1 VTRNPELVDATDLD
15 TYAEQR
21 PREAQELLPH
31 LVRRLL
37 ANTPGVTGVSVRT
50 GSSIGMTGYDGQAH
64 GGAGTSF
71 VPAGPGVWE
80 LGTSSD
86 PRKKAQEDYRNR
98 KQNPMGIDP
107 ATTAFITVS
116 LRKWEESDRQDWL
129 TRRNKEGVWR
139 TVVALDA
146 DDLDGWLDETRAVRV
161 WVSEQMGRRPRD
173 VATLDLWWQHWAGAT
188 RPALPTDLLLAGR
201 RPKAEELG
209 NLLSGAAGAH
219 GVLGPSWDEA
229 LAFVA
234 ASLLPRSAAP
244 PDGDLAPPVLV
255 VASADEWGR
264 LVDGTVP
271 TALVPA
277 FPSTT
282 SDVAAAV
289 RAGHHVIIPMGMD
302 EDPSRAAIV
311 LPRIARDAG
320 RDALLAVGWSY
331 EDADRDAAQARRS
344 LQSLRR
350 DPRFAVSPQFER
362 PPWSQRPAADAI
374 APLVLVGSWQS
385 VDPAGEPSPADRAI
399 AARVANVDYDALERN
414 LDEWVHVGDP
424 PLHRSGR
431 GWRLAAP
438 IDAWMLLRR
447 TLSAPDLSRWLAAAI
462 EVLTEVDPVLD
473 VPPAE
478 RPLTG
483 VRGIGRSWS
492 GRLRRGLAQGA
503 AILGAAGDERVGDRR
518 PAEEYANQV
527 VHELLTRANADDS
540 GRLWRSLSDV
550 LPLLAEAA
558 PDDFL
563 DGVDLGLSADPPLLT
578 AMFGDATDSRGWS
591 SSSAHTGLLW
601 ALETLCWSPRYLV
614 GAADALAQL
623 AQIDPGGRL
632 TNRPPDSLRR
642 VFLPWRPCTAAL
654 PERRLTVLAGLAE
667 RHPAVAFPLLVSL
680 LPVPADT
687 AHPTAAP
694 RFRDWRPDTEAV
706 TLVENLRM
714 IAGVVDLVLGMLREE
729 PARWV
734 GILDRLHGL
743 PRDQLDRF
751 LDGLDLVTPDALPD
765 QVRRRLWNEVTDLT
779 ARHRQFAEA
788 PGAFPDE
795 LLRRFEGIA
804 DRLEPSGGV
813 TLQVRLFDWHPDLP
827 GTDKQDYDAYSAAL
841 RQAQGAAV
849 AEALATGGLEA
860 LLALAAASK
869 VPRLAGA
876 VAAESGTEELRDQ
889 ILQELEREG
898 PRREFAVGWA
908 MRVAELRD
916 QEWRAATAASLAA
929 ASEQARALFLFALPV
944 DQGTWSLV
952 DADSADVQELY
963 WQSVRT
969 MGIARDDVE
978 PLAER
983 LLERRRPW
991 TVIDLLTVY
1000 LHGNDNQPK
1009 PSPDLIQRA
1018 LRGARTEP
1026 GRDVRPRRARL
1037 RTAHLARPS
1046 RRCRDRPGCHVRA
1059 GVGLPSSS

>member
-1 VTRNPELVDATDLD
+1 MTRNPELVDATDLD

-86 PRKKAQEDYRNR
+86 PRKKAQDDYRNR
-98 KQNPMGIDP
+98 TKNPMGIDP
-107 ATTAFITVS
+107 ATTVFITVS
-116 LRKWEESDRQDWL
+116 LRKWEEPDRQDWL

-161 WVSEQMGRRPRD
+161 WVSEQGGRRPPD
-173 VATLDLWWQHWAGAT
+173 VATLDLWWRTG
-188 RPALPTDLLLAGR
+188 PAPPVPRCQANLLLAAAPAPGR
-201 RPKAEELG
+201 GTQQAPDRSLRRTRGPGPLLG
-209 NLLSGAAGAH
+209 RGSGLCRGST
-219 GVLGPSWDEA
+219 PS
-229 LAFVA
+229 
-234 ASLLPRSAAP
+234 RSAAP

-289 RAGHHVIIPMGMD
+289 RAGHHVIIPMGLD
-302 EDPSRAAIV
+302 EDPARAAIV

-320 RDALLAVGWSY
+320 HDALLAAGWSY

-362 PPWSQRPAADAI
+362 PPWSQRPAADVI
-374 APLVLVGSWQS
+374 APLVLVGSWLS
-385 VDPAGEPSPADRAI
+385 LDLSGEPSPADRAI
-399 AARVANVDYDALERN
+399 VARVANVDYDSLERD

-447 TLSAPDLSRWLAAAI
+447 TLSAPDLSRWSAATI
-462 EVLTEVDPVLD
+462 EVLTEVNPVLD
-473 VPPAE
+473 VPRAE
-478 RPLTG
+478 RPLAG
-483 VRGIGRSWS
+483 VRGVGRSWS

-527 VHELLTRANADDS
+527 VHELLARANADDS
-540 GRLWRSLSDV
+540 GRLWQSLSDV

-563 DGVDLGLSADPPLLT
+563 DSVDLGLSANPPLLA
-578 AMFGDATDSRGWS
+578 AMFGDATDSRGWG

-601 ALETLCWSPRYLV
+601 ALETLCWSPRYLA

-623 AQIDPGGRL
+623 AEIDPGGRM

-642 VFLPWRPCTAAL
+642 VFLSWRPRTAAP
-654 PERRLTVLAGLAE
+654 PERRLTVLAGLVE
-667 RHPAVAFPLLVSL
+667 RRPSVAFPLLVSL

-706 TLVENLRM
+706 TPVENLRM
-714 IAGVVDLVLGMLREE
+714 IAGVVNLVLRMLREE

-734 GILDRLHGL
+734 GILDALHGL

-751 LDGLDLVTPDALPD
+751 LDALDLVTPDALPD
-765 QVRRRLWNEVTDLT
+765 DVRRRLWNDVTELT
-779 ARHRQFAEA
+779 ARHRQFGEA
-788 PGAFPDE
+788 PWAFPDE

-804 DRLEPSGGV
+804 GRLEPSGDV
-813 TLQVRLFDWHPDLP
+813 TLQARLFDWHPDLP
-827 GTDKQDYDAYSAAL
+827 GTEKQDYDAYSAAL

-849 AEALATGGLEA
+849 AEALAAGGLEA

-869 VPRLAGA
+869 VPRFG
-876 VAAESGTEELRDQ
+876 
-889 ILQELEREG
+889 
-898 PRREFAVGWA
+898 RRG
-908 MRVAELRD
+908 
-916 QEWRAATAASLAA
+916 
-929 ASEQARALFLFALPV
+929 
-944 DQGTWSLV
+944 GG
-952 DADSADVQELY
+952 
-963 WQSVRT
+963 
-969 MGIARDDVE
+969 GIR
-978 PLAER
+978 
-983 LLERRRPW
+983 
-991 TVIDLLTVY
+991 
-1000 LHGNDNQPK
+1000 H
-1009 PSPDLIQRA
+1009 
-1018 LRGARTEP
+1018 RGA
-1026 GRDVRPRRARL
+1026 A
-1037 RTAHLARPS
+1037 
-1046 RRCRDRPGCHVRA
+1046 
-1059 GVGLPSSS
+1059 